1 MMLIHSWII
10 YFVSRYKNGKFV
22 IFENGN
28 DGKGLPSVSIDA
40 LQPGVQMHM
49 GTGELNTAG

>member
-10 YFVSRYKNGKFV
+10 NFFSRCKNGKFV

-40 LQPGVQMHM
+40 LQQGVQM
-49 GTGELNTAG
+49 GTGELNTVG

>member
-1 MMLIHSWII
+1 MMLIHGWII

-49 GTGELNTAG
+49 GTGELNKAG